1 MRLEDKN
8 THLNPK
14 SFKDFFKGVA
24 KDCEVHEDLVSELI
38 RFFYSEVRTSL
49 EDLEYTRIQ
58 LPNLGTFILRKGRL
72 DRAIKRHKDMLGN
85 IEKTTYVGYGNH
97 LPIKDKLDKM
107 ENALGRVQKEITNK
121 KTWKDENK

>member
-14 SFKDFFKGVA
+14 SYKDFFKGVA
-24 KDCEVHEDLVSELI
+24 EDCEVHVDLVSELI
-38 RFFYSEVRTSL
+38 RFFYGEIRVSL
-49 EDLEYTRIQ
+49 ENLEYTRMQ

-97 LPIKDKLDKM
+97 LPVKDKLDKM
-107 ENALGRVQKEITNK
+107 ENALERIQKELTNK
-121 KTWKDENK
+121 KTWKNENK

>member
-14 SFKDFFKGVA
+14 SYKDFFKQIA
-24 KDCEVHEDLVSELI
+24 KECEVHEDLVEELV
-38 RFFYSEVRTSL
+38 RFFYNEVRKHL
-49 EDLEYTRIQ
+49 EELDHTRIL

-72 DRAIKRHKDMLGN
+72 ERAIKRHKDMLGN

-97 LPIKDKLDKM
+97 LPVKDKLIKM
-107 ENALGRVQKEITNK
+107 EKAVKRIEEELNNK
-121 KTWKDENK
+121 KNWKNEV